1 MIREIVGGIG
11 GTNGR
16 LPKGKAENQH
26 LMSLNEQL
34 QTLQK
39 NHDVM
44 LELLGEKT
52 ERVHELEQDIVEMK
66 EVYRTQIE
74 ELLSKVSS

>member
-1 MIREIVGGIG
+1 MVQ
-11 GTNGR
+11 TVDYQ
-16 LPKGKAENQH
+16 KAKAENQH